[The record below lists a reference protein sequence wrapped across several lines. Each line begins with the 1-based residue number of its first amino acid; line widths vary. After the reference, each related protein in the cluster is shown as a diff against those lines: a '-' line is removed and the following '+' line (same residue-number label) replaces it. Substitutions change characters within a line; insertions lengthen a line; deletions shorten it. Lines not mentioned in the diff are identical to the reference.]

1 MESLQTLSCWC
12 IGRKNMKTCKILGV
26 NIAVTN
32 MAETINYIE
41 TNLEALWG
49 NYICV
54 SNVHTTVTAYEDPE
68 YCKVQN
74 AAALAL
80 PDGKPLSVVSRY
92 RGFSEAER
100 VTGPDLMGELFARD
114 NGLKHFFYGDTPE
127 TLAVLKEKLMDKYP
141 HLKIVG
147 MISPPFRPLTEE
159 EEAADIAAINESG
172 ADIIWIGLG
181 APKQERYMYA
191 HKGILHGVMIGVGA
205 GFSYHAGQIKRA
217 PQWMQRIG
225 MEWFYRLMQDPKRL
239 ASRYLKTNLK
249 FIWKVWREKW

>member
-1 MESLQTLSCWC
+1 MESLQILSCWC

-41 TNLEALWG
+41 TNLEELRG

-80 PDGKPLSVVSRY
+80 PDGKPLSVVSQH

-147 MISPPFRPLTEE
+147 MISPPFRALTEE

-191 HKGILHGVMIGVGA
+191 HKGMLHGVMIGVGA

-249 FIWKVWREKW
+249 FIWKVWREK

>member
-1 MESLQTLSCWC
+1 MESLQMLGCWC
-12 IGRKNMKTCKILGV
+12 MGRKSMKTCKILSV

-41 TNLEALWG
+41 TDLEELRG
-49 NYICV
+49 SYICV
-54 SNVHTTVTAYEDPE
+54 SNVHTLVTAYEDPE

-80 PDGKPLSVVSRY
+80 PDGKPLSVVSRQ

-127 TLAVLKEKLMDKYP
+127 TLAVLREKLMDKYP
-141 HLKIVG
+141 HLKIAG
-147 MISPPFRPLTEE
+147 MISPPFRPLTEA

-191 HKGILHGVMIGVGA
+191 HRGMLHGVMIGVGA
-205 GFSYHAGQIKRA
+205 GFAYHAGQIKRA

-225 MEWFYRLMQDPKRL
+225 MEWFYRLLQDPKRL
-239 ASRYLKTNLK
+239 AGRYLKTNLK
-249 FIWKVWREKW
+249 FIWKVWREK